1 LGEACPYRFVLVSM
15 SYEKTMSKKKRS
27 SRNEPSQVDE
37 EAVTSPPQG
46 EFDFDTAGKE
56 SSYVVEAAGSPAVAV
71 AASEA
76 DAVHTA
82 LVYLLPEQADLVR
95 RIAEAANLRIL
106 AAGAPG
112 SGGSAIVAD
121 SLSTERC
128 IDFRHQILELNPD
141 LVWVLT
147 LDEVGDEELALLQ
160 RGSGRPVLTLEPLP
174 AGISDCPSPNDA
186 SNSVVLSPLLRHTQM
201 VGVFNDIRD
210 SFGVVRSINVTMR
223 GHRIHGSLYARL
235 TDAVDIMEYL
245 CGSAEQVDAAMS
257 GPLGEPPDS
266 LRAMHGHITV
276 NARFTENCCACMHV
290 SDLGASWARGLT
302 ILGEGGC
309 IRLTDRVF
317 EWWNQDGNLVDTS
330 ALHEHSE
337 SRSSGNSTNGT
348 SDQFAEGFLLDAVRS
363 TLDLS
368 RNRAIPPSNVAR
380 TVAVCEAV
388 RLSLRTGQ
396 AESPRKILQLI
407 EAST

>member
-1 LGEACPYRFVLVSM
+1 
-15 SYEKTMSKKKRS
+15 MSKKKRP
-27 SRNEPSQVDE
+27 SRKTRDRVDE
-37 EAVTSPPQG
+37 EGATSPPQR
-46 EFDFDTAGKE
+46 EFDFSAERSE
-56 SSYVVEAAGSPAVAV
+56 SSQVVETEGSSALVAI
-71 AASEA
+71 EA
-76 DAVHTA
+76 DVVRTA
-82 LVYLLPEQADLVR
+82 LVYLLPEQCELVHR
-95 RIAEAANLRIL
+95 VAEAANLDIL

-147 LDEVGDEELALLQ
+147 LDEVGDEERALLQ

-186 SNSVVLSPLLRHTQM
+186 SNSVVLSPLLRLTQM

-210 SFGVVRSINVTMR
+210 SFGAVRSINVTMR

-235 TDAVDIMEYL
+235 TDAVDITEYL

-276 NARFTENCCACMHV
+276 NARFTENCCACIHV

-317 EWWNQDGNLVDTS
+317 EWWDQDGKLVDTS
-330 ALHEHSE
+330 TLRELSG
-337 SRSSGNSTNGT
+337 SRSSGKSTDG
-348 SDQFAEGFLLDAVRS
+348 SPDQFAEAFLLDAVRS
-363 TLDLS
+363 AFDAS
-368 RNRAIPPSNVAR
+368 RQAATPPSNVAR
-380 TVAVCEAV
+380 TVAVCEAI

-396 AESPRKILQLI
+396 SESPRKILQLI